1 MTDIIL
7 AKRFAAAAV
16 ALGPAPGGAQ
26 APELHGRAIH
36 MGDAPA
42 AIAKQ
47 SLATNLSENTGN
59 RIQATRRPRSGLCR
73 HPGSDRGQTDM
84 IRNAR

>member
-7 AKRFAAAAV
+7 AKRFSAAAV
-16 ALGPAPGGAQ
+16 ALGPVPGGAQ

-36 MGDAPA
+36 VGDAPA

-47 SLATNLSENTGN
+47 SLVTNLSENTGN
-59 RIQATRRPRSGLCR
+59 RVQATVRFKRPGAFDQVFAGT
-73 HPGSDRGQTDM
+73 PDRTEA
-84 IRNAR
+84 NPT